1 MENMKQLQEE
11 RAQLFKDVYDGK
23 IPKRVPIELSIT
35 WDAAIQYAG
44 LDLKEAQ
51 YNPEMY
57 PVFFDKVAKDF
68 QADKSP
74 IAPTLRPPA
83 FYNILG
89 SVGIVMSDKGSMQH
103 PEVHS
108 LEVEEYDEFIADPY
122 KCMVETCLPRI
133 YKALDASPGEAAL
146 AFAKAF
152 KAKNDYDAIAG
163 KVTVETSEKYGYP
176 MFPRGGFTEAPMDFI
191 ADFLRSFT
199 GVVMDMRRNKEKLLG
214 AIDAI
219 TPHMKKIGVVP
230 TSSRYARTFIPLHMA
245 PFMREKQFAQFWWPS
260 FKDLMDHLRDND
272 AGVRIFVEG
281 DWMDKIDYLAT
292 LDNRVEMQFEY
303 GDPKLA
309 KEKVGKDHIISGFYP
324 ITMLQTNTKQQCVD
338 KARELIDILAPGGG
352 FIFNTDKSLYSL
364 EGPIA
369 ENLQAVL
376 EVVRTEAVY

>member
-23 IPKRVPIELSIT
+23 IPKRVPMEISIT
-35 WDAAIQYAG
+35 WDAAIEYAG

-51 YNPEMY
+51 YNPEMF
-57 PVFFDKVAKDF
+57 PIFFDKVAKEF
-68 QADKSP
+68 QTDKSP

-89 SVGIVMSDKGSMQH
+89 SVGIVMSNTGNMQH

-108 LEVEEYDEFIADPY
+108 LEVDEYDEFIEDPY

-133 YKALDASPGEAAL
+133 YKALDANPGEAAL
-146 AFAKAF
+146 ALAKAF

-163 KVTVETSEKYGYP
+163 KIAVETSEKYGYP

-199 GVVMDMRRNKEKLLG
+199 GAVMDMRRNKEKLLG
-214 AIDAI
+214 AIEAI

-245 PFMREKQFAQFWWPS
+245 PFMREKQFAEFWWPS
-260 FKDLMDHLRDND
+260 FKELMDHLRDND

-292 LDNRVEMQFEY
+292 LDNRVEMQFEF

-309 KEKVGKDHIISGFYP
+309 KEKVGKDHIISGFFP
-324 ITMLQTNTKQQCVD
+324 ITMLQTNTKQECVD
-338 KARELIDILAPGGG
+338 KARELIDTLAPGGG
-352 FIFNTDKSLYSL
+352 YIFNTDKSLYSL